1 MTVERATVYIGVGS
15 NLGDKPHNC
24 RHSLQRINQLPGCEV
39 TTCSDIFKTEP
50 DGVTGQD
57 WYANCVAEIKTRH
70 TPFQVLKDLLAIEYD
85 MGRTRTK
92 RWESRI
98 IDLDILLFG
107 QAIMESDNLTIP
119 HPLLHKRRF
128 VLEPLVQLAPN
139 LVHPVLNVTIR
150 QLFNELPKGSSAEV
164 LKEET

>member
-24 RHSLQRINQLPGCEV
+24 TTSLQKINQLPGCEV
-39 TTCSDIFKTEP
+39 TAFSDIFKTEP
-50 DGVTGQD
+50 EGVTGQD
-57 WYANCVAEIKTRH
+57 WYANCVAEIKTSR

-85 MGRTRTK
+85 MGRVRTK

-128 VLEPLVQLAPN
+128 VLEPLVQLAPD
-139 LVHPVLNVTIR
+139 LIHPILNVTIR
-150 QLFNELPKGSSAEV
+150 QLFNELPKGSSVEV

>member
-1 MTVERATVYIGVGS
+1 MTVKPATVYIGVGS

>member
-1 MTVERATVYIGVGS
+1 MTVKRATAHIGVGS
-15 NLGDKPHNC
+15 NLGDKLNNC
-24 RHSLQRINQLPGCEV
+24 KHSLQKINQLPGYEV
-39 TTCSDIFKTEP
+39 TACSDILKTEP
-50 DGVTGQD
+50 EGVVGQD
-57 WYANCVAEIKTRH
+57 WYANCVAEIKTRR
-70 TPFQVLKDLLAIEYD
+70 TPFQLLKDLLAIEYD
-85 MGRTRTK
+85 MGRVRTK

-128 VLEPLVQLAPN
+128 VLEPLVQLAPD